1 MKRKSRTAKS
11 SRKSTRRTSRSKS
24 SSRSSRARFDLG
36 AELEAMLGTRKT
48 KKRR

>member
-1 MKRKSRTAKS
+1 MKRKSRTAKTS
-11 SRKSTRRTSRSKS
+11 SRRASRTK